1 MIDLSTLTLPKQLIQ
16 LRMCLSP
23 EILHVLRSRLNV
35 PDDTASSV
43 QEVLD
48 MLEAH
53 VKDQTNEALRR
64 RELFSC
70 RQAVG
75 EKIDEYYVRVKGLAD
90 AVDVCKGQDDT
101 CYEMQIKQ
109 VIMMGVRDEQ
119 LIQELIPNIPTL
131 SLDEIVQQCYAFE
144 AARTTA
150 SVIASHEKTVCAT
163 SQYKANKKKTE
174 DSSAGATPSARADL
188 QQLPQDTRT
197 RQVPCQRVH
206 MQQLW

>member
-1 MIDLSTLTLPKQLIQ
+1 MIDLSILTLSKQLIQ
-16 LRMCLSP
+16 LRKCLSP
-23 EILHVLRSRLNV
+23 EMLHVLRSHFNI

-53 VKDQTNEALRR
+53 VKDQMNEALRR

-75 EKIDEYYVRVKGLAD
+75 EKFDEYYVRVKGLAD
-90 AVDVCKGQDDT
+90 ALDVCKGQDDT

-144 AARTTA
+144 VAHTTA
-150 SVIASHEKTVCAT
+150 SVIASHEKMICVT
-163 SQYKANKKKTE
+163 SQYKANKKKQKTLAPASPPPPKE
-174 DSSAGATPSARADL
+174 TCNNCL
-188 QQLPQDTRT
+188 RT
-197 RQVPCQRVH
+197 H
-206 MQQLW
+206 E